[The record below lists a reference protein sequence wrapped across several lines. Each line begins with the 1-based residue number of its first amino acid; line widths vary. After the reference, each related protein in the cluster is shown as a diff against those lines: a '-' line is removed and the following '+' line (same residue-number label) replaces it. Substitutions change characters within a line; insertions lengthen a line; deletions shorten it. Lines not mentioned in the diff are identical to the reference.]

1 MIETFFMSLLY
12 EGRVNTFAPVT
23 YLSRSDVTV
32 VRPLVFLPEKYALSV
47 ARQRELPVQK
57 ANCPAAGYTKREE
70 AKKLIRYLST
80 LVPDVEEKVIH
91 AIANTEKYGLWD
103 RMRLRYDHPLFKGP
117 VTEKNVPA
125 KGPEE

>member
-1 MIETFFMSLLY
+1 M
-12 EGRVNTFAPVT
+12 T

-32 VRPLVFLPEKYALSV
+32 IRPLVFLPEKHALSV

-57 ANCPAAGYTKREE
+57 ANCPAAGHTKREE
-70 AKKLIRYLST
+70 AKELIRYLST
-80 LVPDVEEKVIH
+80 LVPDVEEKMIH

-103 RMRLRYDHPLFKGP
+103 RMRLRYDHPLFEGP

-125 KGPEE
+125 ARDGEEK